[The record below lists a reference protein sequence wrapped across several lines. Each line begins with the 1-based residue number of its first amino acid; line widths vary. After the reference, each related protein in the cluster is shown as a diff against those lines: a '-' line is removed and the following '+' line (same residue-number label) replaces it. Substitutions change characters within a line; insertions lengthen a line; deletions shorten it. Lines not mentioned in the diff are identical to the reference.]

1 MQTFADNAFIILLIR
16 GILNW
21 IIFLAL
27 SSLLIITKAFS
38 LDEELPRR
46 CVLRVSVILGTS
58 NGNEINRCQNMLFN
72 EPQWLTKRTVS

>member
-1 MQTFADNAFIILLIR
+1 MQTSTDNAFIILLIR

-21 IIFLAL
+21 IILLAL

-38 LDEELPRR
+38 LDEEVPRR

-58 NGNEINRCQNMLFN
+58 NGSEINRCQNMLFN

>member
-1 MQTFADNAFIILLIR
+1 MQTSTDNAFIVLLIT
-16 GILNW
+16 GIPNW

-46 CVLRVSVILGTS
+46 CALPVSVILGTS